1 MYLRLIL
8 RGEMVLS
15 VPNMEVLLQPIH
27 FFCCFW
33 LYCLLSELC
42 GRGKSHLDES
52 NSDAMHEVE
61 SHQSNAGASWWAH
74 PHPTRWGVLTN
85 LFEAPPL
92 LYKIKKK

>member
-52 NSDAMHEVE
+52 NSDAMHEVDLI
-61 SHQSNAGASWWAH
+61 SLMQ
-74 PHPTRWGVLTN
+74 
-85 LFEAPPL
+85 APPGGPTHIQL
-92 LYKIKKK
+92 DGVY